1 MALYFSDGSVYLSC
15 EVKVGVELS
24 VPFAMSCGLRQGCIL
39 SPLLFPL
46 HINLLVTKLKE
57 AEIGVKCGG
66 LLIPV
71 LLYADAAV
79 IFAEDNKLVRFG
91 LNVLAEWCSDWSVE
105 VNVDKCG
112 IMHMRRKGVNRME
125 GKFYVVDEEI
135 GLVEEYKYLGC
146 VVDEHVECRRM
157 LEERGKAGARAL
169 SDWLRRY
176 RATVGEV
183 RGAIY
188 IHEADGNAS
197 QHCCCCMGQK
207 YGVVEGSS
215 GL

>member
-1 MALYFSDGSVYLSC
+1 MGLFSRNGGQRMALYFSDGSVYLSC

-24 VPFAMSCGLRQGCIL
+24 DPFAMSCGLRQGCIL
-39 SPLLFPL
+39 SPVLFSL

-79 IFAEDNKLVRFG
+79 IFAEDKKLVRFG
-91 LNVLAEWCSDWSVE
+91 LNVLAECCSDWSVE

-112 IMHMRRKGVNRME
+112 IMHMKRKEDRME
-125 GKFYVVDEEI
+125 RKFYVGDEEI
-135 GLVEEYKYLGC
+135 SLVEEYKYLGC

-157 LEERGKAGARAL
+157 EDDR
-169 SDWLRRY
+169 
-176 RATVGEV
+176 
-183 RGAIY
+183 
-188 IHEADGNAS
+188 
-197 QHCCCCMGQK
+197 
-207 YGVVEGSS
+207 EGRSKS
-215 GL
+215 T